1 MWQRTIVLIAVV
13 TLAAVDVDVAAASPL
28 PGLLSPQ
35 SSESREIIS
44 LNGVW
49 SFYADTEDIG
59 FVPPYT

>member
-1 MWQRTIVLIAVV
+1 MIALIAVV
-13 TLAAVDVDVAAASPL
+13 SLAAVDVAAASPL

-59 FVPPYT
+59 SLIPYT